1 MLDNRLSFFALAAV
15 AAVSAS
21 AEMMDRP
28 VGIRI
33 GQRMTLKPYLS
44 FSASYN
50 SNVAGNADGAEDV
63 RGADV
68 LRANGTDVDT
78 AGLSDQEAERDAA
91 DEIGAQDPGDG
102 KGQVVH
108 DDFLLDE
115 P

>member
-50 SNVAGNADGAEDV
+50 SNVAGNADGSEDV
-63 RGADV
+63 TWTV
-68 LRANGTDVDT
+68 NP
-78 AGLSDQEAERDAA
+78 GLTLEYLGEQLKLTGNVWYKYNDY
-91 DEIGAQDPGDG
+91 
-102 KGQVVH
+102 
-108 DDFLLDE
+108 
-115 P
+115 